1 MLSASENKCGLGEGD
16 WQKGGD
22 GFSFGLFVC
31 LGGGVC
37 ECDHDQKTLKFY
49 FGRADF
55 FFPLLLLNSVS
66 E

>member
-1 MLSASENKCGLGEGD
+1 MDWERVIGRKVGMDLVLDCLCVSE
-16 WQKGGD
+16 
-22 GFSFGLFVC
+22 
-31 LGGGVC
+31 GGGVC